1 MYEPIHGSAPDIAGQ
16 DKANPI
22 ATIVSA
28 AMMLEMS
35 FGLGAEAKAIN
46 DAVDKV
52 LDMGYRT
59 PDIYSEGTK
68 KVGCKEM
75 AELIASQ
82 IA

>member
-1 MYEPIHGSAPDIAGQ
+1 MSLHGSAPDIAGQ

-35 FGLGAEAKAIN
+35 FGLSEESKAIN

-68 KVGCKEM
+68 LVGCKEM
-75 AELIASQ
+75 AALIAEN
-82 IA
+82 I